1 MSRSPDHENLERRA
15 CRGDVV
21 AFGEVI
27 RGYDRDL
34 RAVVWAIVRS
44 GPDTDDVMQVAYEK
58 AFRSV
63 GSFQRRSSLKSWL
76 HAICYRCAI
85 DHVRSARRRE
95 HHPLPSDGAELGV
108 VGGGTLVEAVDK
120 TADRV
125 DLARAFDRLDVDQRV
140 ALMLTTGLGYSFD
153 EAAAITGARRGTV
166 ASRAS
171 RACRRLEQEMTR

>member
-1 MSRSPDHENLERRA
+1 MSRTGDHEDLESRA
-15 CRGDVV
+15 CGGDAV
-21 AFGEVI
+21 AFGELI
-27 RGYDRDL
+27 RRYDRDL
-34 RAVVWAIVRS
+34 RAVVWAVVRS

-63 GSFQRRSSLKSWL
+63 GRFQRRSSLKSWL
-76 HAICYRCAI
+76 HTICYRCAI
-85 DHVRSARRRE
+85 DHVRSARRRD
-95 HHPLPSDGAELGV
+95 HDPLPTGEVESGLVAGRTLA
-108 VGGGTLVEAVDK
+108 GTDD
-120 TADRV
+120 TATSRV

-171 RACRRLEQEMTR
+171 RARRRLEQEMAR